1 MHFQALSICTALL
14 FLLNLS
20 VQTQLDCELGSHD
33 CGSWDLGSDANNLKD
48 GDISGFL
55 DLGLDAND
63 LDDEDSCTPATV
75 DPSPIQHVYAED
87 GLEVT
92 SAGNKITW
100 CQAICAVSCICYQI
114 WPWYNQP
121 LMPLKHDQVSR
132 VAFSSCYV
140 PSYVPEDSNFWQQ
153 VSPKNLFSLTIFND
167 MSSSKWAFGWLVDL
181 FIFGSERGRTQFKEY
196 WIIFCPRGEEREPR
210 SLVVAWWQRLQ
221 WWHQHGSQKE
231 QVGFYFKNTWMIH
244 EQVGFHQR
252 KTL

>member
-1 MHFQALSICTALL
+1 MHSPALSICTALL

-33 CGSWDLGSDANNLKD
+33 CGSWDLGS
-48 GDISGFL
+48 
-55 DLGLDAND
+55 DAND

-114 WPWYNQP
+114 WPWYKQP

-196 WIIFCPRGEEREPR
+196 WTIFCHRGEERKSRP
-210 SLVVAWWQRLQ
+210 LVVAWWQCLQ
-221 WWHQHGSQKE
+221 WRHQHGSQKE
-231 QVGFYFKNTWMIH
+231 QVGFYFKNTWMVH